1 VRPLRWR
8 GGAIGCVGNGAMKAL
23 FTRNRIIGLV
33 IAAIIFAAD
42 QFIKW
47 LMVGPLNLRE
57 RYVID
62 LLPFFD
68 LRWTENRGVSL
79 GMFQATTIEMRFLL
93 VAITALIAIVV
104 LVWMFREKLLGD
116 IIGLGMI
123 LGGALG
129 NIVDRYNLGYVID
142 YADFHIGDF
151 RPFLI
156 FNVADAAITIGVVI
170 ILARSLFLRDKE
182 PDTEQAGQAPAES

>member
-1 VRPLRWR
+1 MAICAAGARRWSVRD
-8 GGAIGCVGNGAMKAL
+8 L
-23 FTRNRIIGLV
+23 FTRNRLIGLA
-33 IAAIIFAAD
+33 IAAVIFASD
-42 QFIKW
+42 QFVKW
-47 LMVGPLNLRE
+47 LVIGPLQLRE

-68 LRWTENRGVSL
+68 LRYTENRGVSL
-79 GMFQATTIEMRFLL
+79 GLFEATSAEMRWVL
-93 VAITALIAIVV
+93 VGVTALIAIVV
-104 LVWMFREKLLGD
+104 AVWMMRERLLGD

-129 NIVDRYNLGYVID
+129 NIVDRTKFGYVID

-170 ILARSLFLRDKE
+170 ILARSFFVSEK
-182 PDTEQAGQAPAES
+182 AEATV

>member
-1 VRPLRWR
+1 MSAFL
-8 GGAIGCVGNGAMKAL
+8 
-23 FTRNRIIGLV
+23 TRNRMIGLA
-33 IAAIIFAAD
+33 IAALVFVSD
-42 QFIKW
+42 QAIKW
-47 LMVGPLNLRE
+47 LVNGPLGLTRE
-57 RYVID
+57 LDKMD

-68 LRWTENRGVSL
+68 LLRVHNRGVSL
-79 GMFQATTIEMRFLL
+79 GLFQADTSEARWIL
-93 VAITALIAIVV
+93 VGVTALIAIVV
-104 LVWMFREKLLGD
+104 TVWMFRERLMGD

-129 NIVDRYNLGYVID
+129 NIVDRTRLGYVLD

-170 ILARSLFLRDKE
+170 ILVRSFFVSDKE
-182 PDTEQAGQAPAES
+182 RQAELNAE

>member
-1 VRPLRWR
+1 MRD
-8 GGAIGCVGNGAMKAL
+8 L
-23 FTRNRIIGLV
+23 FTRNRLIGLA
-33 IAAIIFAAD
+33 IAAVIFASD
-42 QFIKW
+42 QFVKW
-47 LMVGPLNLRE
+47 LVIGPLQLRE

-68 LRWTENRGVSL
+68 LRYTENRGVSL
-79 GMFQATTIEMRFLL
+79 GLFEATSAEMRWVL
-93 VAITALIAIVV
+93 VGVTALIAIVV
-104 LVWMFREKLLGD
+104 AVWMMRERLLGD

-129 NIVDRYNLGYVID
+129 NIVDRTKFGYVID

-170 ILARSLFLRDKE
+170 ILARSFFVSEK
-182 PDTEQAGQAPAES
+182 AEATV

>member
-1 VRPLRWR
+1 MS
-8 GGAIGCVGNGAMKAL
+8 GL
-23 FTRNRIIGLV
+23 FTRNRIIGLTV
-33 IAAIIFAAD
+33 AAAIFAVD

-47 LMVGPLNLRE
+47 LVIEPLRLRE
-57 RYVID
+57 VYLIE

-68 LRWTENRGVSL
+68 LRYTENRGVSL
-79 GMFQATTIEMRFLL
+79 GMFEATSMEMRWLL
-93 VAITALIAIVV
+93 VAVTAVIALVV
-104 LVWMFREKLLGD
+104 LVWMMREKALAD

-129 NIVDRYNLGYVID
+129 NIRDRYLLSYVID

-170 ILARSLFLRDKE
+170 ILARSFFVREKDAETHE
-182 PDTEQAGQAPAES
+182 PAKQPAES

>member
-1 VRPLRWR
+1 MNEFL
-8 GGAIGCVGNGAMKAL
+8 
-23 FTRNRIIGLV
+23 TRNRMIALG
-33 IAAIIFAAD
+33 IAALIFVSD

-47 LMVGPLNLRE
+47 LVDGPLGLSRE
-57 RYVID
+57 LDKMD

-68 LRWTENRGVSL
+68 LTRVHNRGVSL
-79 GMFQATTIEMRFLL
+79 GLFEATSEEMRWIL
-93 VAITALIAIVV
+93 VGVTALIAIVV
-104 LVWMFREKLLGD
+104 AVWMFRERLLGD

-129 NIVDRYNLGYVID
+129 NIVDRTRFGYVLD

-170 ILARSLFLRDKE
+170 ILVRSFFVSDKE
-182 PDTEQAGQAPAES
+182 RQAEQVAEEGPRARPVE